1 MKRFII
7 LFLISLFLINY
18 LPVEAS
24 SIVNRFED
32 NQPGFKI
39 SQYNILNHS
48 FDNENMEI
56 MLTNQIRFLSKLSI
70 NDLKRLNYDSQQIYA
85 IKTYNGSIDAL
96 KDSSPYVYVSARN
109 MVNDTYMHGVRF
121 SWTWFGQPLFT
132 GPSVNDGVLV
142 SWCSYNDKNR
152 SISTTLMYSKVKLRY
167 GDETVFKN
175 PEMNNLDGL
184 TYLFF
189 NMNGPSEVSSYAQ
202 SGYFDV
208 AVGTNNKVS
217 IDRTEFKFY
226 NISVKSPL
234 LLLMCDKE
242 VIEV

>member
-70 NDLKRLNYDSQQIYA
+70 NDLKRLNYDCQQIYA

-96 KDSSPYVYVSARN
+96 KDSTPYVYVSAGN
-109 MVNDTYMHGVRF
+109 MVNDTYMHGV
-121 SWTWFGQPLFT
+121 L
-132 GPSVNDGVLV
+132 
-142 SWCSYNDKNR
+142 
-152 SISTTLMYSKVKLRY
+152 
-167 GDETVFKN
+167 
-175 PEMNNLDGL
+175 
-184 TYLFF
+184 
-189 NMNGPSEVSSYAQ
+189 
-202 SGYFDV
+202 
-208 AVGTNNKVS
+208 
-217 IDRTEFKFY
+217 
-226 NISVKSPL
+226 
-234 LLLMCDKE
+234 
-242 VIEV
+242 

>member
-70 NDLKRLNYDSQQIYA
+70 NDLKHLSNHLNYLFRVDSSQKWTNEESKKIYA

-96 KDSSPYVYVSARN
+96 KDSTPYVYVSAGN
-109 MVNDTYMHGVRF
+109 MVNDTYMHGVLIMIRID
-121 SWTWFGQPLFT
+121 PL
-132 GPSVNDGVLV
+132 VQ
-142 SWCSYNDKNR
+142 R
-152 SISTTLMYSKVKLRY
+152 
-167 GDETVFKN
+167 
-175 PEMNNLDGL
+175 
-184 TYLFF
+184 
-189 NMNGPSEVSSYAQ
+189 
-202 SGYFDV
+202 
-208 AVGTNNKVS
+208 
-217 IDRTEFKFY
+217 
-226 NISVKSPL
+226 
-234 LLLMCDKE
+234 
-242 VIEV
+242 